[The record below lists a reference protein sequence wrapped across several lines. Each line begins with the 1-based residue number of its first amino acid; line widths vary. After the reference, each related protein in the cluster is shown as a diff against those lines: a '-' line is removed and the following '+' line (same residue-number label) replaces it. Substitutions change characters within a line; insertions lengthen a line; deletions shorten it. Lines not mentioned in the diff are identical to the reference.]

1 MKYNIDETE
10 TKNLRTKAANLNKN
24 IEKYVVSQEY
34 KKASA
39 LKLKQAEYEK
49 QISEIKAKFSI
60 PKDKRFNVNKEDV
73 QKVLSIST

>member
-10 TKNLRTKAANLNKN
+10 TKSLRKKAANLNKN

-34 KKASA
+34 KKASE
-39 LKLKQAEYEK
+39 LKIEQAKYEK
-49 QISEIKAKFSI
+49 QINNIKAKFSI
-60 PKDKRFNVNKEDV
+60 PKNKRFTVSKEDV